1 MVGAPKI
8 VKEAGI
14 GRTLSRYTEL
24 LTGSRAKKL
33 FTQKNFL
40 NMDRWLKRSKI
51 GTRTL
56 KLKTIGPDTIKDT
69 IKFRNDHYRNLK
81 SALKA
86 EKGLVK
92 KTRMITGAGVV
103 GLFGAGRNIKKKT

>member
-1 MVGAPKI
+1 
-8 VKEAGI
+8 
-14 GRTLSRYTEL
+14 L
-24 LTGSRAKKL
+24 LKKQ
-33 FTQKNFL
+33 QKNFL
-40 NMDRWLKRSKI
+40 DMDGWLRRSKI
-51 GTRTL
+51 GTL
-56 KLKTIGPDTIKDT
+56 KLETIGPDTIKDT

-103 GLFGAGRNIKKKT
+103 GLSGAGRNTKKKT